1 MSDKQP
7 GLNPRRLERL
17 MRNAIE
23 RCRLN
28 LAGSTVFTEAASG
41 AYVVTPI
48 LAALAGAE
56 HVYAI
61 TRTTRYGTADDIK
74 DETLTL
80 ARRVGVDSRVEV
92 IAHKSYEQVSQ
103 ADIITNSGHVRPLDR
118 EMIKWMK
125 PTAVIPLMYEAWE
138 LRPSDVDIDACG
150 QRGIA
155 LAGTNERH
163 PAIDVFSFLGPM
175 AIKQLLDAGVA
186 VYASRILL
194 LCDNLFSS
202 YIERGLVS
210 CGAYVDTCQR
220 LIDAPSDADYDAIL
234 VALRPRSRPIFT
246 TAEARTIAA
255 KMPGAVV
262 VQFWG
267 DIEQE
272 PFHAADIMLW
282 PRKAPSQGHMG
293 ILPSAIGPDPVVR
306 LQCGGLKV
314 GEVLVSRLTNPADQ
328 DFLQMI

>member
-7 GLNPRRLERL
+7 GIHPRRLERL

-23 RCRLN
+23 RCRLH
-28 LAGSTVFTEAASG
+28 LPGRIVLTEAASG

-61 TRTTRYGTADDIK
+61 TRTTRYGSADDIK

-80 ARRVGVDSRVEV
+80 ARRVGVDSRIEF

-103 ADIITNSGHVRPLDR
+103 ADIITNSGHVRPIDS
-118 EMIKWMK
+118 ETIGWMK

-138 LRPSDVDIDACG
+138 LRPSDVDIEACR
-150 QRGIA
+150 QCGIA

-175 AIKQLLDAGVA
+175 AIKQLLDAGIA
-186 VYASRILL
+186 VYATRILL
-194 LCDNLFSS
+194 LCDNFFSPF
-202 YIERGLVS
+202 IEERLVR
-210 CGAYVDTCQR
+210 CGADVDVHRQLVDVPRDRT
-220 LIDAPSDADYDAIL
+220 YDAIL
-234 VALRPRSRPIFT
+234 VALHPRSKPVLT
-246 TAEARTIAA
+246 AAEAHMVATS
-255 KMPGAVV
+255 MPEAIV

-267 DIEQE
+267 DIERE
-272 PFHAADIMLW
+272 PFYAADITLW
-282 PRKAPSQGHMG
+282 PPQAPPPGHMG
-293 ILPSAIGPDPVVR
+293 ILPSAIGPDPVIR
-306 LQCGGLKV
+306 LQCGGLRV
-314 GEVLVSRLTNPADQ
+314 AQVLLDRNANSADQ
-328 DFLQMI
+328 AFLQPL

>member
-1 MSDKQP
+1 
-7 GLNPRRLERL
+7 
-17 MRNAIE
+17 MREAIE
-23 RCRLN
+23 RCRLT
-28 LAGSTVFTEAASG
+28 LAGSTVLTEAASG

-48 LAALAGAE
+48 MAALAGAE

-61 TRTTRYGTADDIK
+61 ARTTRYGSADDIK

-80 ARRVGVDSRVEV
+80 ARRVGVDSRIEV
-92 IAHKSYEQVSQ
+92 VAHKSYEQVSQ

-118 EMIKWMK
+118 ETIGWMK

-138 LRPSDVDIDACG
+138 LRPSDVDIEACR

-194 LCDNLFSS
+194 LCDNLFSLF
-202 YIERGLVS
+202 IERALVG
-210 CGAYVDTCQR
+210 CGAHVDARQR
-220 LIDAPSDADYDAIL
+220 LLDAPSDVAYDAIL
-234 VALRPRSRPIFT
+234 ISLQPRSEAVLAA
-246 TAEARTIAA
+246 AEARIIAA
-255 KMPGAVV
+255 NMPGVIV
-262 VQFWG
+262 VQYWG
-267 DIEQE
+267 DIERE
-272 PFHAADIMLW
+272 SFHATDIEVW
-282 PRKAPSQGHMG
+282 PPEIPPQGHMG
-293 ILPSAIGPDPVVR
+293 ILPSAIGPDPIVR

-314 GEVLVSRLTNPADQ
+314 AQVLLDRDADSE
-328 DFLQMI
+328 DRAFLQLL